1 MPADIFLNGCAQSS
15 DRGAAKG
22 WYDVIHIPVQ
32 ILSNAV
38 EFERYIEDC
47 VLALRQQNG
56 VGKQYKLTANIVVY
70 EPVQAATIARVK
82 ALSNDHFVA
91 NVISIDRN
99 CGYGEK
105 QNLVWREYTKKLVEP
120 FDAFIT
126 MNPDMILMPDV
137 LDKLYSTFINS
148 AGRANIVEARQFP
161 IENPPRAF
169 DRETLEVNWCSGACI
184 LISAAFLSARTGSTR
199 RSTFIARMSIL
210 AGEPGWT
217 GVCLYRYDAVVAH
230 MTQGIFE
237 ARYNSHSVATHEFNM
252 ALSHLIL
259 TWKYF
264 SANKAVFESKMKLF
278 WDNQWIARHT
288 KEAALAQLEAV
299 KPKIER
305 FVKTHPRID
314 ILDFGLYSGM
324 RPNLI

>member
-1 MPADIFLNGCAQSS
+1 MNGCAQSS
-15 DRGAAKG
+15 NRGVAKG

-32 ILSNAV
+32 ILSSAV
-38 EFERYIEDC
+38 EFERYVEDC
-47 VLALRQQNG
+47 VLALRHQDG

-70 EPVQAATIARVK
+70 EPVPAATIARVRE
-82 ALSNDHFVA
+82 LSNDHFVA

-105 QNLVWREYTKKLVEP
+105 QNLVWREYTKKLAEP

-184 LISAAFLSARTGSTR
+184 LISAAFFERVSGFDEAIYLYCEDVDLSWRAWLDGG
-199 RSTFIARMSIL
+199 L
-210 AGEPGWT
+210 
-217 GVCLYRYDAVVAH
+217 CLYRYDAVVAH
-230 MTQGIFE
+230 MTRGIFE

-264 SANKAVFESKMKLF
+264 SANKTLFESKMKLF

-288 KEAALAQLEAV
+288 KEAALAQFEVV

-305 FVKTHPRID
+305 FAKTHPRID
-314 ILDFGLYSGM
+314 ILDFGLYSDM